1 MLIKHFHIMRF
12 TSQVFASALLAGFM
26 GLSAA
31 AHAQNVQTAR
41 LDTVWVQPE
50 RTAAGQVLARNES
63 RLAAEVSGRIQRWSA
78 DVGDNV
84 ERGDVLL
91 RIDSID
97 YQLALDRARAQQQAA
112 QARLELARTQLVR
125 AQDLVNQGFFSQEAL
140 TQRETEVALHQ
151 AELTS
156 ATSQVRTAQRQL
168 DKTTL
173 RAPFAGTVLQ
183 RQAQVGETVAAGSV
197 LYVLAETGPVEIQ
210 ASISPADVA
219 GLRRAS
225 HIEFVPQLGGVPQAV
240 ELARI
245 TDTLQASTRTQTAR
259 LTPLGAADW
268 PSGSTGTIRWQDP
281 TPHIPATLIVRR
293 GTSLGV
299 FVQEGSVA
307 RFAPLPDAQEGRAAP
322 TQLRPDTR
330 IVVQGQAALS
340 DGQSLA
346 TQP

>member
-1 MLIKHFHIMRF
+1 MRL
-12 TSQVFASALLAGFM
+12 TPQLFASALLASIVWFA
-26 GLSAA
+26 AA
-31 AHAQNVQTAR
+31 AHAQTIQTAR

-50 RTAAGQVLARNES
+50 RTAAAQVLARNES
-63 RLAAEVSGRIQRWSA
+63 RLAAEVGGRIERWLA

-84 ERGDVLL
+84 KRGDMLL
-91 RIDSID
+91 RIDPTD

-112 QARLELARTQLVR
+112 QARLDLARTQLAR

-151 AELTS
+151 AELSS
-156 ATSQVRTAQRQL
+156 ATSQLRTAQRQL

-183 RQAQVGETVAAGSV
+183 RQAQVGETVAAGSL
-197 LYVLAETGPVEIQ
+197 LYVLAETGPVEVQ

-225 HIEFVPQLGGVPQAV
+225 RLEFVPQLGGVGQEV
-240 ELARI
+240 KLARI
-245 TDTLQASTRTQTAR
+245 TDTLQATSRTQTAR
-259 LTPLGAADW
+259 LTPVGQVGW
-268 PSGSTGTIRWQDP
+268 PSGSTGTVRWQDP

-293 GTSLGV
+293 GGSLGV
-299 FVQEGSVA
+299 FVQQGNEA
-307 RFAPLPDAQEGRAAP
+307 RFVPLPDAQEGRAAP
-322 TQLRPDTR
+322 TQLSPDTR
-330 IVVQGQAALS
+330 IVVQGQAALTH
-340 DGQSLA
+340 GQTLN